1 MGAKYKLSESGG
13 NAIASLLL
21 RVVKMVFINTILAL
35 VAFFVLGKLEG
46 KLFLIVE
53 AINVGIALIYYMMKR
68 EVTEVIFEPDQVV
81 VKGRRLLF
89 LTFTYTS
96 GYAKVRYRFKKS
108 TERNKKN
115 ALALRNPS
123 LTLYKSK
130 DRWVEF
136 TPGISGWK
144 RGVLA
149 DVVKELIA
157 RGCYNWFDFHK
168 KR

>member
-1 MGAKYKLSESGG
+1 
-13 NAIASLLL
+13 
-21 RVVKMVFINTILAL
+21 
-35 VAFFVLGKLEG
+35 
-46 KLFLIVE
+46 
-53 AINVGIALIYYMMKR
+53 MMKR
-68 EVTEVIFEPDQVV
+68 EVTEVIFEADQLVV
-81 VKGRRLLF
+81 RGRRYIF
-89 LTFTYTS
+89 FKFEYTA
-96 GYAKVRYRFKKS
+96 GYAKVRYKFKKPS
-108 TERNKKN
+108 ERGKKG
-115 ALALRNPS
+115 AIALRNPS

-130 DRWVEF
+130 NRWVEF